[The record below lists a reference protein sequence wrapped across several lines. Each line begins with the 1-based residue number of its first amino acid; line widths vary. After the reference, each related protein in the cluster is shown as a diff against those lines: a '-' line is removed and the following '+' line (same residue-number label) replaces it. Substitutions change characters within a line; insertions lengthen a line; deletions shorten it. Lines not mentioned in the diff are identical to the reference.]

1 MPFVIRDRE
10 GNITDVF
17 DEATAE
23 ATEELAADDPE
34 LLDFEAR
41 LIPEQD
47 VKQRQLDSDAEM
59 TRVLEDLIELLIEN
73 NTIMLTDLPE
83 RARQKIMRRRQLRQ
97 RMGELI
103 GLIDE
108 DDVL

>member
-23 ATEELAADDPE
+23 ATEALAADDPE
-34 LLDFEAR
+34 LLDFQTR
-41 LIPEQD
+41 LMPEQD
-47 VKQRQLDSDAEM
+47 LKEHLLESDAEM
-59 TRVLEDLIELLIEN
+59 TRVIEDLIELLIGN

-83 RARQKIMRRRQLRQ
+83 RAREKIMRRRKLRQ

-103 GLIDE
+103 GLIDD